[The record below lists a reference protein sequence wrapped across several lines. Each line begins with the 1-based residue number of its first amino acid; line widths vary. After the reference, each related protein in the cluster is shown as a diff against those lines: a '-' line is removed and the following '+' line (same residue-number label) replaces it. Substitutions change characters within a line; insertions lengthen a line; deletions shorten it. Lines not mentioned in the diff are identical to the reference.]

1 MPDVNIRPACDKV
14 FMATIHLLPELIV
27 NQIAAGEVIER
38 PASIVKE
45 LVENSL
51 DAGATRIVIRFEK
64 GGELLVSVEDN
75 GIGMSPED
83 AECCFQRNATSKLS
97 SIQDLESLATFGFRG
112 EAMASIASV
121 GRVRMQTNDGQ
132 QGTEIRYDSG
142 QKVSVKPC
150 SRPRGTTIEVRNLFE
165 KIPARKRFL
174 KSESTEAMRII
185 KLVRAFILAEPGVV
199 FELYRNGKLILRSP
213 EPRSLKERIET
224 LLGHFDPYTPL
235 ERQSDQMHLS
245 GLLFEPSLESTVN
258 TPEFFIFVNKR
269 QVMNPGIVRTV
280 RETYAMA
287 RARTTNLGAV
297 LFLEF
302 PEKFVDYNVHP
313 QKKEVRFK
321 NEFLVKKLIETAVC
335 EAASVN
341 IDHWRADSAPMT
353 QRLYISEAP
362 QRIFP
367 SFRRPETIAA
377 TLQAGE
383 VVAAVKYSSWDGAPG
398 KVSGDIALSGE
409 DSEAV
414 PEDNSRIFE
423 LACEQGLTGLS
434 ASPDITAMW
443 RFIGT
448 FDEHRFAIFE
458 SNSGLIFVDLT
469 AAQRCILFDRLM
481 HHSKGTASQLLLMP
495 KTVMV
500 DPERSEAITPLLPVL
515 VSLGI
520 AVEPFGQNIYKIT
533 ALPRGVSEAMI
544 IYWLQ
549 EGVLEQ
555 QLTPEILVRQICA
568 YLPVNPC
575 TDEEIPAL
583 VQELLHCS
591 QFLIA
596 PNGSN
601 VLFEVDRCAI
611 AKKFGLQSKDKAYCP
626 QM

>member
-1 MPDVNIRPACDKV
+1 
-14 FMATIHLLPELIV
+14 MATIHLLPELIV

-97 SIQDLESLATFGFRG
+97 LIQDLESLATFGFRG

-121 GRVRMQTNDGQ
+121 GRVRMQTNDGH

-142 QKVSVKPC
+142 QKISVKPC
-150 SRPRGTTIEVRNLFE
+150 SCPRGTTIEVRNLFE

-174 KSESTEAMRII
+174 KSEATEAMRII
-185 KLVRAFILAEPGVV
+185 KLVRAFVLAEPEVV
-199 FELYRNGKLILRSP
+199 FELYRNGKLVLRSP
-213 EPRSLKERIET
+213 ESRDLKERIEAVM
-224 LLGHFDPYTPL
+224 GHFDPYTPL
-235 ERQSDQMHLS
+235 ERQSDQMCLA

-258 TPEFFIFVNKR
+258 APEFFIFVNKR

-280 RETYAMA
+280 REAYAMTRA
-287 RARTTNLGAV
+287 RATNLGAV

-321 NEFLVKKLIETAVC
+321 NEFLVKKLIETAVS
-335 EAASVN
+335 EAVSANV
-341 IDHWRADSAPMT
+341 DRWRTDFAPRP
-353 QRLYISEAP
+353 QKFYISEAP
-362 QRIFP
+362 QRVFL
-367 SFRRPETIAA
+367 SFRKPETIAA
-377 TLQAGE
+377 TLQIGEAVAGIE
-383 VVAAVKYSSWDGAPG
+383 CAPWDSTPE
-398 KVSGDIALSGE
+398 KVSGEVTLGNE
-409 DSEAV
+409 DRAA
-414 PEDNSRIFE
+414 SRGSATQVFE
-423 LACEQGLTGLS
+423 LTCEQGLTGLS
-434 ASPDITAMW
+434 TQPDITAMW

-448 FDEHRFAIFE
+448 FNEHRFAIFE
-458 SNSGLIFVDLT
+458 SNSGLIFVDLA
-469 AAQRCILFDRLM
+469 AAQRCILFDRLI
-481 HHSKGTASQLLLMP
+481 HHSEGTTSQLLLMP
-495 KTVMV
+495 KTVLV
-500 DPERSEAITPLLPVL
+500 DPERSEIIATLLPVL
-515 VSLGI
+515 ASLGI
-520 AVEPFGQNIYKIT
+520 EIEPFGQNIYKIT

-544 IYWLQ
+544 VYWLQ
-549 EGVLEQ
+549 EGALEQ

-568 YLPVNPC
+568 YLSVSPC

-583 VQELLHCS
+583 VRELLRCS

-596 PNGSN
+596 PNGSS
-601 VLFEVDRCAI
+601 VLFEIDRCAI
-611 AKKFGLQSKDKAYCP
+611 AKKFGLQSRDKAYCSKA
-626 QM
+626 